1 MSRCANTVQLLG
13 VRFDNLTTI
22 EAADRIEQFIR
33 DRQPRKILARNAA
46 IRVMEDQNPWLQRVY
61 ETSDLVT
68 VDGMAFIYLGRL
80 LGQRFKE
87 MTGGPALWYEVLRR
101 AALQGYRVF
110 LLGAQPAMLEK
121 ATARLREQYPGLQIV
136 GCHHGYFTLEQED
149 AVVGMIQQAQPDIL
163 MVGMSS
169 PLKERFLER
178 NLSRMRVPA
187 CIGIGG
193 AIDLFAGVY
202 RLAPSWMRKFC
213 LEWAYRAGQEPRRL
227 AKRYLLSNA
236 RYLLMVT
243 RELAGRS
250 VARVVKGQGAEQ

>member
-1 MSRCANTVQLLG
+1 MG
-13 VRFDNLTTI
+13 VGFDNLTTI
-22 EAADRIEQFIR
+22 EAADRIEEFIR
-33 DRQPRKILARNAA
+33 ERKPRKILARNAA
-46 IRVMEDQNPWLQRVY
+46 IRVMEDQDPWLQQIY

-80 LGQRFKE
+80 LGHRFKQ

-110 LLGAQPAMLEK
+110 FLGAQQDMLCKAM
-121 ATARLREQYPGLQIV
+121 ARLRQQYPGLQIA
-136 GCHHGYFTLEQED
+136 GCHHGYFTLERED
-149 AVVGMIQQAQPDIL
+149 EVVGIIQKAQPDIL

-178 NLSRMRVPA
+178 NLSRIGVPA

-202 RLAPSWMRKFC
+202 RLAPNWMRKLC
-213 LEWAYRAGQEPRRL
+213 LEWLYRVGQEPRRL
-227 AKRYLLSNA
+227 AKRYLVSNG
-236 RYLLMVT
+236 RFLLLVAK
-243 RELAGRS
+243 ELIGRS
-250 VARVVKGQGAEQ
+250 GSRTVRTPSTEN